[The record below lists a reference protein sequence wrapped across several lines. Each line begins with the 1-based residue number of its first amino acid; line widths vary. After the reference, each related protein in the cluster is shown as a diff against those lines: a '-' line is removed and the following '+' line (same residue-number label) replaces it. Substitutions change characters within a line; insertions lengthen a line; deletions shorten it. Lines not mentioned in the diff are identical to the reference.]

1 MYTYDY
7 DFSFSP
13 SMPVV
18 DVALMPIARNREPVR
33 MTAMIDSGAD
43 GTLVPLSQLRA
54 IKAHR
59 AGQVILRTVTGAPTV
74 VDVYE
79 VALQVGP
86 HFFSYVRV
94 AADKHNTMIV
104 LGRDI
109 LNHLVITLNGLASA
123 TEILE

>member
-1 MYTYDY
+1 
-7 DFSFSP
+7 
-13 SMPVV
+13 MPVV
-18 DVALMPIARNREPVR
+18 DVALLPIERNREPVYT
-33 MTAMIDSGAD
+33 TAMIDLGAD
-43 GTLVPLSQLRA
+43 GTLIPLSLLRV

-59 AGQVILRTVTGAPTV
+59 AGQVILRSVTGAPTI

-79 VALQVGP
+79 VAQQVGP
-86 HFFSYVRV
+86 HLFSYVRV

>member
-33 MTAMIDSGAD
+33 ITAMIDSGAD

-74 VDVYE
+74 VDIYE

-86 HFFSYVRV
+86 HLFSYVRV
-94 AADKHNTMIV
+94 AADKHNTLIV

-123 TEILE
+123 TELLE